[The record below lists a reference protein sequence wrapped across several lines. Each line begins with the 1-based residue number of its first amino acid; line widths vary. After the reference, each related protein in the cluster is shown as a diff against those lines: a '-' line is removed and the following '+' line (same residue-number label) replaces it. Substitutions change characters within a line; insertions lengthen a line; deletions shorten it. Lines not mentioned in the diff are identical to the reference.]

1 MPVTMLLG
9 GAFALLMVPLSVL
22 VSLKRFELKCAYGDG
37 GDRVLGARIRT
48 HGNFIEYA
56 PLSLMVLALV
66 EIADGPPRLIWAL
79 AVMFLFARVVH
90 ALGMLVFYRS
100 PVARGI
106 AMLTQHAGFVIAGA
120 WLVTHWRF

>member
-1 MPVTMLLG
+1 MLLG
-9 GAFALLMVPLSVL
+9 GAFALMMVPLSLL
-22 VSLKRFELKCAYGDG
+22 VSLKRFELKVAYGDG

-66 EIADGPPRLIWAL
+66 EIADGPPRLVWAL
-79 AVMFLFARVVH
+79 AFMFLFARLVH
-90 ALGMLVFYRS
+90 ALGMLVLYRS

-120 WLVTHWRF
+120 WLLTHWRF